1 MIRHYLCLIYEVGK
15 SASGLLTR
23 HEIIA
28 QLLTSNCYNLI
39 WSTALVSGK
48 VERHG
53 EEGDAVAI
61 AWMDE
66 YYRPYFIDIDITYIS
81 SLSLLFVLQSYK
93 IINFAPTLLQIIVSE
108 QVEFPVRQAGKIPRT
123 E

>member
-15 SASGLLTR
+15 SANGLLTR

-39 WSTALVSGK
+39 WSTAPFSGE
-48 VERHG
+48 VERQG

-66 YYRPYFIDIDITYIS
+66 YYRPYFIDITYIS

-108 QVEFPVRQAGKIPRT
+108 QVEFPVRQAGKIPKT